1 MSAAARTFRA
11 FVELPGGDRVTPGFP
26 TFEMAAISAPAQL
39 GGLIWEEMHDG
50 ECWAWTVW
58 QRVGED
64 WIPTEGG
71 RMPVEPVRPWEVEIG
86 EDGAPRVRR
95 EARE

>member
-1 MSAAARTFRA
+1 
-11 FVELPGGDRVTPGFP
+11 
-26 TFEMAAISAPAQL
+26 
-39 GGLIWEEMHDG
+39 MHDG

>member
-39 GGLIWEEMHDG
+39 GGLI
-50 ECWAWTVW
+50 
-58 QRVGED
+58 
-64 WIPTEGG
+64 
-71 RMPVEPVRPWEVEIG
+71 
-86 EDGAPRVRR
+86 
-95 EARE
+95 